1 MGCDD
6 QKVLFQNKGTEVT
19 EKPDISV
26 ILEHYGA
33 RVPTRHGW
41 FSMKCPFHDDRH
53 NSASATRDDNAFC
66 CFACQIKGD
75 GYAIIMSKEGVG
87 FREAISIAQGIFD
100 KSGKVLPQRTTRSRG
115 LSRRTRDNSG
125 TSAEG
130 SLGRRVRPADGA

>member
-1 MGCDD
+1 MS
-6 QKVLFQNKGTEVT
+6 

-53 NSASATRDDNAFC
+53 NSASATRDENAFC

-75 GYAIIMSKEGVG
+75 GYAIIMSREGVG
-87 FREAISIAQGIFD
+87 FREAIDIAKRIFD
-100 KSGKVLPQRTTRSRG
+100 ASGKVLPQRTRRSRG
-115 LSRRTRDNSG
+115 IPRRARHNNGSSG
-125 TSAEG
+125 EG
-130 SLGRRVRPADGA
+130 TIGRRLRPANGA

>member
-1 MGCDD
+1 M
-6 QKVLFQNKGTEVT
+6 

-87 FREAISIAQGIFD
+87 FSEAVNIAKRIFNQ
-100 KSGKVLPQRTTRSRG
+100 SGKVLPQRTSRSGG
-115 LSRRTRDNSG
+115 LPRRTRNHFRS
-125 TSAEG
+125 SNEG
-130 SLGRRVRPADGA
+130 SFGRSARSANGS

>member
-1 MGCDD
+1 M
-6 QKVLFQNKGTEVT
+6 T
-19 EKPDISV
+19 EKPDITV

-75 GYAIIMSKEGVG
+75 GYAIIMAKEGVG
-87 FREAISIAQGIFD
+87 FREAIDIAKRIFNE
-100 KSGKVLPQRTTRSRG
+100 SGKVLPQR
-115 LSRRTRDNSG
+115 SRRSG
-125 TSAEG
+125 GLPRRTGNYNGGSGEG
-130 SLGRRVRPADGA
+130 TLGRRLRPANGA

>member
-1 MGCDD
+1 M
-6 QKVLFQNKGTEVT
+6 
-19 EKPDISV
+19 EKPDIAV

-33 RVPTRHGW
+33 RVPTKRGW

-87 FREAISIAQGIFD
+87 FREAINIAKGIFD
-100 KSGKVLPQRTTRSRG
+100 QSGKVLPQRNSRSGGLPRRARDSNGSRG
-115 LSRRTRDNSG
+115 A
-125 TSAEG
+125 SA
-130 SLGRRVRPADGA
+130 LGRRIRSANGS

>member
-1 MGCDD
+1 M
-6 QKVLFQNKGTEVT
+6 

-26 ILEHYGA
+26 VLEHYGA

-75 GYAIIMSKEGVG
+75 AYAIIMAKEGVG
-87 FREAISIAQGIFD
+87 FREAIDIAKRIFNE
-100 KSGKVLPQRTTRSRG
+100 SGKVLPQR
-115 LSRRTRDNSG
+115 SRRSG
-125 TSAEG
+125 GLPRRTGNHNGG
-130 SLGRRVRPADGA
+130 SGKSTLGRRFRPAHGA

>member
-1 MGCDD
+1 M
-6 QKVLFQNKGTEVT
+6 KS
-19 EKPDISV
+19 EKPSISA

-33 RVPTRHGW
+33 TVTKRRGW
-41 FSMKCPFHDDRH
+41 VSMRCPFHDDTHR
-53 NSASATRDDNAFC
+53 SATANYDENVFC
-66 CFACQIKGD
+66 CFACQLKGD
-75 GYAIIMSKEGVG
+75 GYTLIMKKEGIG

-130 SLGRRVRPADGA
+130 SLGRRVRSADGA

>member
-1 MGCDD
+1 M
-6 QKVLFQNKGTEVT
+6 

-41 FSMKCPFHDDRH
+41 FSMKCPFHEDRH

-75 GYAIIMSKEGVG
+75 GYAIIMAKEGVG
-87 FREAISIAQGIFD
+87 FREAIDIAKRIFNE
-100 KSGKVLPQRTTRSRG
+100 SGKVLPQR
-115 LSRRTRDNSG
+115 SRRSG
-125 TSAEG
+125 GLPRRTGNYNGGSGEG
-130 SLGRRVRPADGA
+130 TLGRRLRPANGA

>member
-1 MGCDD
+1 M
-6 QKVLFQNKGTEVT
+6 T

-41 FSMKCPFHDDRH
+41 FSMRCPFHEDRH

-75 GYAIIMSKEGVG
+75 AYAIIMAKEGVN
-87 FREAISIAQGIFD
+87 FIEAVNIAKRIFD
-100 KSGKVLPQRTTRSRG
+100 ESGKVLPQR
-115 LSRRTRDNSG
+115 SRRSG
-125 TSAEG
+125 GLPRRTGNYNGGSGEG
-130 SLGRRVRPADGA
+130 TLGRRLRPANGS

>member
-1 MGCDD
+1 M
-6 QKVLFQNKGTEVT
+6 

-41 FSMKCPFHDDRH
+41 FSMRCPFHNDRH

-75 GYAIIMSKEGVG
+75 GYAIIMSKEGVN
-87 FREAISIAQGIFD
+87 FREAVNIAKRIFD
-100 KSGKVLPQRTTRSRG
+100 ESGKVLPQRNTRGGG
-115 LSRRTRDNSG
+115 LPRRTGNHDGRS
-125 TSAEG
+125 TQG
-130 SLGRRVRPADGA
+130 SLGRRIRSANGT

>member
-1 MGCDD
+1 M
-6 QKVLFQNKGTEVT
+6 T

-75 GYAIIMSKEGVG
+75 GYAIIMSREGVG
-87 FREAISIAQGIFD
+87 FREAIDIAKRIFD
-100 KSGKVLPQRTTRSRG
+100 ASGKVLPQRTRRSRG
-115 LSRRTRDNSG
+115 IPRRARHNNGGSG
-125 TSAEG
+125 ESTI
-130 SLGRRVRPADGA
+130 GRRLRPANGA

>member
-1 MGCDD
+1 M
-6 QKVLFQNKGTEVT
+6 T

-53 NSASATRDDNAFC
+53 NSASATRDENAFC

-75 GYAIIMSKEGVG
+75 AYAIIMTKEGVG
-87 FREAISIAQGIFD
+87 FREAVNIAKRIFD
-100 KSGKVLPQRTTRSRG
+100 ESGKVLPQRSSRSRG
-115 LSRRTRDNSG
+115 ISRRTRNHNGSSG
-125 TSAEG
+125 EST
-130 SLGRRVRPADGA
+130 LGRRFRPAHGS

>member
-1 MGCDD
+1 M
-6 QKVLFQNKGTEVT
+6 T

-41 FSMKCPFHDDRH
+41 FSMKCPFHNDRH

-75 GYAIIMSKEGVG
+75 GYAIIMAKEGVG
-87 FREAISIAQGIFD
+87 FREAIDIAKGIFD
-100 KSGKVLPQRTTRSRG
+100 KSGKVLPQRTARG
-115 LSRRTRDNSG
+115 RGISRRTRNNHGSSG
-125 TSAEG
+125 EST
-130 SLGRRVRPADGA
+130 LGRRFRSVNGS